1 MPNHKRGKANSCNL
15 QLIPMSNS
23 WITWTANR
31 TKFLAVDNGDG
42 WHVMDE
48 KGENFG
54 AWQDLRTFKE
64 LQRKRDPNGFLGF
77 PGSKAKAVIRVL

>member
-1 MPNHKRGKANSCNL
+1 
-15 QLIPMSNS
+15 MSNS
-23 WITWTANR
+23 WITWTANG

-42 WHVMDE
+42 WHVIDE

-77 PGSKAKAVIRVL
+77 PGSKAKAVIRVI